1 MAITGVGGTSNLTP
15 GELGQAGGEMGK
27 EQFLQLLVT
36 QMKNQDPM
44 SPMDNAQMTAQ
55 LAQFSSL
62 EQMQNLNSQFEG
74 FQQSTTAAM
83 SMMNA
88 GKPVTLELVEGGVV
102 EGMLEKIRWI
112 GGETQFVVEGNAYAA
127 RDVISMQSNITQE
140 PEAETEE

>member
-1 MAITGVGGTSNLTP
+1 MEIQSINSSLAPIETVQP
-15 GELGQAGGEMGK
+15 GGEMGK

-44 SPMDNAQMTAQ
+44 APMDNAQMTAQ

-83 SMMNA
+83 SMMNS
-88 GKPVTLELVEGGVV
+88 GKQVTLELVGAEEPITGV
-102 EGMLEKIRWI
+102 LEKVQWS
-112 GGETQFVVEGNAYAA
+112 GGETQFVVNGKSYASSE
-127 RDVISMQSNITQE
+127 VISMQTSAAQE
-140 PEAETEE
+140 PEA